1 MQTAVRRYADALRGA
16 RGIDTQIRVGLNSG
30 EVIVRLIGSGV
41 GQDYS
46 AVGQTTHVAARMEQ
60 LARPGTALIT
70 AETLRL
76 AGHAITA
83 TPVGRVAV
91 KGLAEEIEAYEIVNA
106 GRATPA

>member
-1 MQTAVRRYADALRGA
+1 MQAAVRRYADALRGA
-16 RGIDTQIRVGLNSG
+16 RGIDVQIRVGLNSG
-30 EVIVRLIGSGV
+30 EAIVRSIDSDV

-76 AGHAITA
+76 ARHAVA
-83 TPVGRVAV
+83 ARPVGRVAV
-91 KGLAEEIEAYEIVNA
+91 KGLPDDIEAFEILP
-106 GRATPA
+106 ATPA